1 MSTMQQ
7 IEDFSSFAKSK
18 IGKDDSVSIDE
29 LYGQWRSQAF
39 RDVDASAVAAS
50 IRDLESGERGEPLE
64 AFLADFDKQRDENGN
79 K

>member
-1 MSTMQQ
+1 
-7 IEDFSSFAKSK
+7 
-18 IGKDDSVSIDE
+18 

-64 AFLADFDKQRDENGN
+64 AFLADFDKQRDEDGN